1 MREFLA
7 IAFGFVAI
15 AFGVIT
21 VLGLAFTSILM
32 LQ

>member
-15 AFGVIT
+15 AFGIIT